1 MKYGTSIPLPTNK
14 STLYTWAV

>member
-14 STLYTWAV
+14 STL